1 MTVNKMRVAILKSL
15 KKEIV
20 SAYELAKDTRAKRHE
35 REFIKEMNHLYSQ
48 DMIIPVY
55 QAGEQYFICR

>member
-1 MTVNKMRVAILKSL
+1 MKTNKMRVAILKSL
-15 KKEIV
+15 KNEIV

-35 REFIKEMNHLYSQ
+35 KEFIKEMNHLYSQ

-55 QAGEQYFICR
+55 EAGQQYFLCK